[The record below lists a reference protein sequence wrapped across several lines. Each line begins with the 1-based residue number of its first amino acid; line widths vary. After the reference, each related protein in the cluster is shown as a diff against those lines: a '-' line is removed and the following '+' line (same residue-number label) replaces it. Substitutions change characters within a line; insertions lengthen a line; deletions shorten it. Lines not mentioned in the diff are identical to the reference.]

1 MGEENLKLV
10 TLGSVPYKPIV
21 PIALKQK
28 RMKKIMFNDQY
39 GLTQAVLDGRK
50 TQTRRIAYQEP
61 FKYNCNCGICT
72 EGKDKGKLT
81 INDGNEI
88 VAKST
93 YKIGEVVAVA
103 QRYSDIPFANDIFI
117 RAFPIGWANKMFVK
131 SSLMPHQIKI
141 TNIRCERL
149 QDISTDDCMKEGI
162 FCSHIDGIDDAYT
175 YDTTFDRFVKKWWY
189 RTPIEAYK
197 MLSCKLHLHWGSNPL
212 VFVYDF
218 VLVK

>member
-1 MGEENLKLV
+1 
-10 TLGSVPYKPIV
+10 
-21 PIALKQK
+21 
-28 RMKKIMFNDQY
+28 MKKIMFNDQY
-39 GLTQAVLDGRK
+39 GLTQAVLEGRK
-50 TQTRRIAYQEP
+50 TQTRRIAFQEP
-61 FKYNCNCGICT
+61 FKYYCNCGFYT
-72 EGKDKGKLT
+72 EGKDKGKLA

-103 QRYSDIPFANDIFI
+103 QRYCDIPFANDIFI
-117 RAFPIGWANKMFVK
+117 RAVPIGWSNKMFVK

-162 FCSHIDGIDDAYT
+162 YCSHIEGIDDAYS
-175 YDTTFDRFVKKWWY
+175 YDATNDRFKPKRWY

-197 MLSCKLHLHWGSNPL
+197 MLSCKLHLHWDSNPL

-218 VLVK
+218 QLIK

>member
-1 MGEENLKLV
+1 
-10 TLGSVPYKPIV
+10 
-21 PIALKQK
+21 
-28 RMKKIMFNDQY
+28 MKKIMFNDQY

-50 TQTRRIAYQEP
+50 TQTRRIAYEKP
-61 FKYNCNCGICT
+61 FKYKRCCGFIT
-72 EGKDKGKLT
+72 EGTDKGKLS
-81 INDGNEI
+81 INDGYEI

-103 QRYSDIPFANDIFI
+103 QRYCDIPFANDIFI
-117 RAFPIGWANKMFVK
+117 RAVPIGWSNKMFVK

-141 TNIRCERL
+141 TNIRVERL

-162 FCSHIDGIDDAYT
+162 YCSHIDGIDDAYS
-175 YDTTFDRFVKKWWY
+175 YDATNDRFKPKRWY

-218 VLVK
+218 QLIK

>member
-1 MGEENLKLV
+1 
-10 TLGSVPYKPIV
+10 
-21 PIALKQK
+21 
-28 RMKKIMFNDQY
+28 MKKIMFNDQY
-39 GLTQAVLDGRK
+39 DLTEAVLDGRK
-50 TQTRRIAYQEP
+50 TQTRRIAYEKS
-61 FKYNCNCGICT
+61 FKHIRSCGFCT
-72 EGKDKGKLT
+72 EGKDKGKLA

-103 QRYSDIPFANDIFI
+103 QRYNDIPFNNEIFKG
-117 RAFPIGWANKMFVK
+117 AGLSIGWGNKMFVK
-131 SSLMPHQIKI
+131 SDLMPHQIKI

-162 FCSHIDGIDDAYT
+162 FCSHIDGFDDAYT
-175 YDTTFDRFVKKWWY
+175 YDATFDRFVKKWWY

-197 MLSCKLHLHWGSNPL
+197 MLSCKLHLHWDSNPL

-218 VLVK
+218 QLIK

>member
-1 MGEENLKLV
+1 
-10 TLGSVPYKPIV
+10 
-21 PIALKQK
+21 
-28 RMKKIMFNDQY
+28 MKKIMFNDQY

-50 TQTRRIAYQEP
+50 TQTRRIAYEKP
-61 FKYNCNCGICT
+61 FKHIRSCGFCT
-72 EGKDKGKLT
+72 EGKDKGKLA

-103 QRYSDIPFANDIFI
+103 QRYYDIPFANDIFI
-117 RAFPIGWANKMFVK
+117 RAVSIGWSNKMFVK
-131 SSLMPHQIKI
+131 SDLMPHHIKI

-162 FCSHIDGIDDAYT
+162 FCSHIDGFDDAYT
-175 YDTTFDRFVKKWWY
+175 YDATFDRFVKKWWY

-197 MLSCKLHLHWGSNPL
+197 MLISKLHLHWDSNPF

-218 VLVK
+218 KLVK

>member
-1 MGEENLKLV
+1 
-10 TLGSVPYKPIV
+10 
-21 PIALKQK
+21 
-28 RMKKIMFNDQY
+28 MKKIMFNDQY
-39 GLTQAVLDGRK
+39 GLTEAVLDGRK
-50 TQTRRIAYQEP
+50 TQTRRIAYEKP
-61 FKYNCNCGICT
+61 FKHIRSCGFCT
-72 EGKDKGKLT
+72 EGKDKGKLA

-103 QRYSDIPFANDIFI
+103 QRYSDIPFNNKM
-117 RAFPIGWANKMFVK
+117 PGLSIGWLNKMFVK

-149 QDISTDDCMKEGI
+149 HYISTDDCMKEGI
-162 FCSHIDGIDDAYT
+162 FCSHIDGIDDAYS
-175 YDTTFDRFVKKWWY
+175 YDATNDSFEKKWWY

-197 MLSCKLHLHWGSNPL
+197 MLSCKLHLHWDSNPL

-218 VLVK
+218 ILVK

>member
-1 MGEENLKLV
+1 
-10 TLGSVPYKPIV
+10 
-21 PIALKQK
+21 
-28 RMKKIMFNDQY
+28 MKKIMFNDQY
-39 GLTQAVLDGRK
+39 GLTEAVVDGRK
-50 TQTRRIAYQEP
+50 TQTRRIAYEKP
-61 FKYNCNCGICT
+61 FKYYCNCGFYT

-103 QRYSDIPFANDIFI
+103 QRYSDIPFNKEIYK
-117 RAFPIGWANKMFVK
+117 RAGLSIGWVNKMFVK
-131 SSLMPHQIKI
+131 SDLMPHQIKI

-149 QDISTDDCMKEGI
+149 QDISTDDCMDEGI
-162 FCSHIDGIDDAYT
+162 FHSHIDGIDDAFS
-175 YDTTFDRFVKKWWY
+175 YDATNDSFKKKEWY

>member
-1 MGEENLKLV
+1 M
-10 TLGSVPYKPIV
+10 
-21 PIALKQK
+21 Q
-28 RMKKIMFNDQY
+28 KIMFNDQY

-88 VAKST
+88 VAKSS

-103 QRYSDIPFANDIFI
+103 QRYCEVSQEPSI
-117 RAFPIGWANKMFVK
+117 RTILCKHPGWNNKMFVTAK
-131 SSLMPHQIKI
+131 TMPHQIKI

-162 FCSHIDGIDDAYT
+162 FYSHIKGIDDAYS
-175 YDTTFDRFVKKWWY
+175 YDATNDSFVEKWLKRTPINDSFVKKRWY

-218 VLVK
+218 VLIR

>member
-1 MGEENLKLV
+1 
-10 TLGSVPYKPIV
+10 
-21 PIALKQK
+21 
-28 RMKKIMFNDQY
+28 MKKIMFNDQY
-39 GLTQAVLDGRK
+39 DLTQAVLEGRK
-50 TQTRRIAYQEP
+50 TQTRRIAYEKP
-61 FKYNCNCGICT
+61 FKYIRSCGFIT
-72 EGKDKGKLT
+72 EGKDKGKLS

-103 QRYSDIPFANDIFI
+103 QRYCDIPMDSSIKI
-117 RAFPIGWANKMFVK
+117 ILCKHPGWNNKMFVTAK
-131 SSLMPHQIKI
+131 TMPHQIKI

-149 QDISTDDCMKEGI
+149 QDISTDDCMQEGI

-175 YDTTFDRFVKKWWY
+175 YDATFDRFVKKWWY

-197 MLSCKLHLHWGSNPL
+197 MLSCKLHLHWDANPL

-218 VLVK
+218 ELIK

>member
-1 MGEENLKLV
+1 
-10 TLGSVPYKPIV
+10 
-21 PIALKQK
+21 
-28 RMKKIMFNDQY
+28 MFNDQY
-39 GLTQAVLDGRK
+39 GLTQAVLEGRK

-61 FKYNCNCGICT
+61 FRRNFNCGFCM

-88 VAKST
+88 VAKSH

-103 QRYSDIPFANDIFI
+103 QSYSHIPCAEETEETFNEEVAS
-117 RAFPIGWANKMFVK
+117 AGWGNKMFVK
-131 SSLMPHQIKI
+131 ASLMPHQIKI

-162 FCSHIDGIDDAYT
+162 ICSHIDGIDDAFS
-175 YDTTFDRFVKKWWY
+175 YDATNDSKRKKWWY
-189 RTPIEAYK
+189 DSPNVAYW
-197 MLSCKLHLHWGSNPL
+197 MLCNKLHLIWNFDTL

-218 VLVK
+218 ELVK

>member
-1 MGEENLKLV
+1 
-10 TLGSVPYKPIV
+10 
-21 PIALKQK
+21 
-28 RMKKIMFNDQY
+28 MKKIMFNDQY

-50 TQTRRIAYQEP
+50 TQTRRIAYEKP
-61 FKYNCNCGICT
+61 FKYNCNSGICT
-72 EGKDKGKLT
+72 EGKDKGKLA

-93 YKIGEVVAVA
+93 YKMGEIVAIA
-103 QRYSDIPFANDIFI
+103 QRYSDIPFNNEIFKG
-117 RAFPIGWANKMFVK
+117 AGLSIGWGNKMFVK
-131 SSLMPHQIKI
+131 SNLMPHQIMI

-162 FCSHIDGIDDAYT
+162 FCSHIEGVHDAYT
-175 YDTTFDRFVKKWWY
+175 YDATFDRFVKKWWY

-197 MLSCKLHLHWGSNPL
+197 MLSCKLHLHWDSNPL

-218 VLVK
+218 KLIK

>member
-1 MGEENLKLV
+1 M
-10 TLGSVPYKPIV
+10 
-21 PIALKQK
+21 Q
-28 RMKKIMFNDQY
+28 KIMFNDQY

-61 FKYNCNCGICT
+61 FRRNFNCGFCM

-117 RAFPIGWANKMFVK
+117 RAVPIGWSNKMFVK

-141 TNIRCERL
+141 TNIQCERL

-162 FCSHIDGIDDAYT
+162 YCSHMVWFHDTYSYDAT
-175 YDTTFDRFVKKWWY
+175 NDSKRKKWWY

-197 MLSCKLHLHWGSNPL
+197 MLSCKLNLHWGINPL

-218 VLVK
+218 ELVK

>member
-1 MGEENLKLV
+1 
-10 TLGSVPYKPIV
+10 
-21 PIALKQK
+21 
-28 RMKKIMFNDQY
+28 MKKIMFNDQY
-39 GLTQAVLDGRK
+39 GLTQAVLEGRK
-50 TQTRRIAYQEP
+50 TQTRRIAYEKP
-61 FKYNCNCGICT
+61 FKHIRSSGFIM
-72 EGKDKGKLT
+72 EGKDKGKLA

-103 QRYSDIPFANDIFI
+103 QRYCDIPFVNDIFI
-117 RAFPIGWANKMFVK
+117 RAVPIGWSNKMFVK

-162 FCSHIDGIDDAYT
+162 FCSHIEGVHDAYT
-175 YDTTFDRFVKKWWY
+175 YDATFDRFVKKWWY

-197 MLSCKLHLHWGSNPL
+197 MLSCKLHLHWDSNPL

-218 VLVK
+218 QLIK

>member
-1 MGEENLKLV
+1 
-10 TLGSVPYKPIV
+10 
-21 PIALKQK
+21 
-28 RMKKIMFNDQY
+28 MKKIMFNDRY
-39 GLTQAVLDGRK
+39 GLTEAVLDGRK
-50 TQTRRIAYQEP
+50 TQTRRIAYEKP
-61 FKYNCNCGICT
+61 FKHIRSCGFCT
-72 EGKDKGKLT
+72 EGKDKGKLA

-103 QRYSDIPFANDIFI
+103 QRYSDIPFNNKM
-117 RAFPIGWANKMFVK
+117 PGLSIGWLNKMFVK

-149 QDISTDDCMKEGI
+149 HYISTDDCMKEGI
-162 FCSHIDGIDDAYT
+162 FCSHIDGIDDAYS
-175 YDTTFDRFVKKWWY
+175 YDATNDDFTKKWWY

-197 MLSCKLHLHWGSNPL
+197 MLSCKLHLHWDSNPL

-218 VLVK
+218 KLVK

>member
-1 MGEENLKLV
+1 
-10 TLGSVPYKPIV
+10 
-21 PIALKQK
+21 
-28 RMKKIMFNDQY
+28 MKKIMFNDQY
-39 GLTQAVLDGRK
+39 GLTQAVLEGRK

-61 FKYNCNCGICT
+61 FKFYCNCGFCT
-72 EGKDKGKLT
+72 EGKDKGKLF

-103 QRYSDIPFANDIFI
+103 QRYCDIPFANDIFI
-117 RAFPIGWANKMFVK
+117 REVPIGWSNKMFVK
-131 SSLMPHQIKI
+131 SDLMPHQIII

-149 QDISTDDCMKEGI
+149 QDISTDDCLKEGI
-162 FCSHIDGIDDAYT
+162 YCSHIEGIDDAYS
-175 YDTTFDRFVKKWWY
+175 YDATNDRFKPKRWY

-197 MLSCKLHLHWGSNPL
+197 MLSCKLHLHWDSNPL

-218 VLVK
+218 KLVK

>member
-1 MGEENLKLV
+1 M
-10 TLGSVPYKPIV
+10 
-21 PIALKQK
+21 Q
-28 RMKKIMFNDQY
+28 KIMFNDQY
-39 GLTQAVLDGRK
+39 GLSQAVLDGRK

-61 FKYNCNCGICT
+61 FRRNFNCGFCM

-117 RAFPIGWANKMFVK
+117 GAVPIGWSNKMFVK

-149 QDISTDDCMKEGI
+149 QDISTDDCMDEGI
-162 FCSHIDGIDDAYT
+162 FRSHIKGIDDAYS
-175 YDTTFDRFVKKWWY
+175 YDATNDSFKKKWWY

-197 MLSCKLHLHWGSNPL
+197 MLSCKLNLHWGINPL

-218 VLVK
+218 ELVK

>member
-1 MGEENLKLV
+1 
-10 TLGSVPYKPIV
+10 
-21 PIALKQK
+21 
-28 RMKKIMFNDQY
+28 MKKIMFNDQY

-50 TQTRRIAYQEP
+50 TQTRRIAYEKP
-61 FKYNCNCGICT
+61 FKRICSCGFIM
-72 EGKDKGKLT
+72 EGKDKGKLA

-93 YKIGEVVAVA
+93 YKMGEIVAIA

-117 RAFPIGWANKMFVK
+117 RAVPWGWSNKMFVK
-131 SSLMPHQIKI
+131 SNLMPHQIMI

-162 FCSHIDGIDDAYT
+162 FCSHNKGIHDAYT
-175 YDTTFDRFVKKWWY
+175 YDATFDRFVKKWWY

-197 MLSCKLHLHWGSNPL
+197 MLSCKLHLHWDSNPL

-218 VLVK
+218 KLVK

>member
-1 MGEENLKLV
+1 
-10 TLGSVPYKPIV
+10 
-21 PIALKQK
+21 
-28 RMKKIMFNDQY
+28 MKKIMFNDQY

-50 TQTRRIAYQEP
+50 TQTRRIAYEKP
-61 FKYNCNCGICT
+61 FKHIRSCGFIM
-72 EGKDKGKLT
+72 EGKDKGKLA

-93 YKIGEVVAVA
+93 YKIGEVVAIA
-103 QRYSDIPFANDIFI
+103 QRYNDIPFNNEIFKG
-117 RAFPIGWANKMFVK
+117 AGLSIGWENKMFVK
-131 SSLMPHQIKI
+131 SNLMPHQIKI

-162 FCSHIDGIDDAYT
+162 FCSHIEGVHDAYS
-175 YDTTFDRFVKKWWY
+175 YDATNDSKRKKWWH

-197 MLSCKLHLHWGSNPL
+197 MLSSKLHLNWDCNPL

-218 VLVK
+218 KLVK

>member
-1 MGEENLKLV
+1 
-10 TLGSVPYKPIV
+10 
-21 PIALKQK
+21 
-28 RMKKIMFNDQY
+28 MKKIMFNDQY
-39 GLTQAVLDGRK
+39 GLTQAVLEDRK
-50 TQTRRIAYQEP
+50 TQTRRIAYQKP
-61 FKYNCNCGICT
+61 FKYNCNCGFFT
-72 EGKDKGKLT
+72 EGKDKGKFA

-93 YKIGEVVAVA
+93 YKIGEFVAVA
-103 QRYSDIPFANDIFI
+103 QRYGDIPFTDELYIEKNISE
-117 RAFPIGWANKMFVK
+117 GWTNKMFVK

-162 FCSHIDGIDDAYT
+162 LCSHIDGIDDAYS
-175 YDTTFDRFVKKWWY
+175 YDATNDSFEKKWWY

-197 MLSCKLHLHWGSNPL
+197 MLSCKLHLHWDINPL